1 MERSISLI
9 MPAYNEEEAI
19 EFTVRSVKEKLKQHG
34 FDYEILI
41 FDDASNDQTGEI
53 AEKLSAEDPKIKI
66 FHNSINMNLGYNFA
80 RGIGMA
86 SKTFVGL
93 WPCHGLIASKSLD
106 YILPAIRKTDIVVG
120 YIKNP
125 EIRSRSR
132 RIISRVNVIILNLL
146 FGFKLSYY
154 HLNFYRTDQ
163 LKKVPT
169 STVSYALM
177 VELLVYLV
185 ASGADYI
192 ETPFFLRERLT
203 GKSKAL
209 RFKNII
215 NILKTY
221 ARLFWL
227 VRICRKR
234 ISLN

>member
-1 MERSISLI
+1 MERSITLI

-19 EFTVRSVKEKLKQHG
+19 EFTVRSIKEKLKQYR

-41 FDDASNDQTGEI
+41 FNDASNDQTGEI
-53 AEKLSAEDPKIKI
+53 AEKLSVEDPKIVV
-66 FHNSINMNLGYNFA
+66 FHNLKNMNLGYNFA
-80 RGIGMA
+80 RGIDIA

-106 YILPAIRKTDIVVG
+106 FILPALRKTDIVVG
-120 YIKNP
+120 YIKNS
-125 EIRSRSR
+125 EIRPWVR
-132 RIISRVNVIILNLL
+132 RIISKVNVIILNLL
-146 FGFKLSYY
+146 FGLKLPYY

-185 ASGADYI
+185 ASGANYI

-209 RFKNII
+209 RLKNII

-221 ARLFWL
+221 IRLFW
-227 VRICRKR
+227 RIRILGKR
-234 ISLN
+234 INLN